1 MPSAVTRHSV
11 ARGRRRGIGGILLS
25 VPARSLG
32 CTLGLVD
39 GSEKPDSALPVS
51 KRNNP
56 IGADIVRRLAE
67 LGWVEG
73 KNLIT
78 DCVSTTRREELSTR
92 PAKLVSRRAAH
103 GTGPTCGPH

>member
-1 MPSAVTRHSV
+1 MKPAAI
-11 ARGRRRGIGGILLS
+11 ARRDGFLLS
-25 VPARSLG
+25 VPARGLG

-78 DCVSTTRREELSTR
+78 DS
-92 PAKLVSRRAAH
+92 
-103 GTGPTCGPH
+103 TCGLH

>member
-11 ARGRRRGIGGILLS
+11 APGRRRGIGGILLS
-25 VPARSLG
+25 VPARGLG
-32 CTLGLVD
+32 RTLVD
-39 GSEKPDSALPVS
+39 RSEKPGSALPVS

-78 DCVSTTRREELSTR
+78 DSVSTTRREELSTR